1 MMHPLFQSE
10 IRIFQVEMTAG
21 VANEETQ
28 VLRGRH
34 DACCIESSKG
44 ERSMYDLLKGKLE
57 GLQGELMSFAQ
68 ALLRTR
74 SLSRDESSAATL
86 VERQLRALDF
96 DTVTTDSFGNV
107 VGVLH
112 GVEDGPNLLLASHMD
127 TVEPADEAGWPG
139 TPWSGRIEDG
149 KLHGLGAADC
159 KGGLAA
165 QVFAGGLLKRSLLPL
180 RGNLIVAATV
190 AEENGISLG
199 MRGLIEFTLKEM
211 GLRPEYAIL
220 GEPTDLGLYYGH
232 DGRAELDIRLR
243 SNNPFQVAD
252 AAELVASGMGDTD
265 PAAAVQAMLMGK
277 PHFEDSHGLRC
288 ATIAV
293 ERRLGPE
300 EAVDGMLGRMR
311 HEAER
316 LAQLAGAVEVEV
328 AVRER
333 AETMPSG
340 LVMKVKRVTHAWS
353 TDPFSPLL
361 SRARQSLAAAGCAV
375 RPGKWKLSRL
385 GMGTSGSVLSNEF
398 HIPTIGYGPGREEE
412 AHSQGES
419 VEIAKI
425 VECTYGTAAMAHG
438 LVGIPVFGW
447 IPDEI

>member
-1 MMHPLFQSE
+1 MHPLFQSE

>member
-1 MMHPLFQSE
+1 
-10 IRIFQVEMTAG
+10 MTAG